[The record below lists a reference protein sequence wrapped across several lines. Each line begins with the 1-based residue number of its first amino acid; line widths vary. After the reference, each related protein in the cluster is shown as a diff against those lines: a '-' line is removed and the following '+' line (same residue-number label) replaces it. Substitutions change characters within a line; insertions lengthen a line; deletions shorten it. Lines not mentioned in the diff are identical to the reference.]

1 VRGSIGQTGP
11 GAATFDVDAVGDG
24 VRGDGVR
31 GDGVRGDGVGVLAVL
46 PVVPPVGD
54 VGIAVGFVVVVVK
67 RPEVCGGW
75 LVLCVQDVTPRPKTT
90 GARTITMSRP
100 LERFMIVPL

>member
-11 GAATFDVDAVGDG
+11 GAATFDVDAV
-24 VRGDGVR
+24 

>member
-11 GAATFDVDAVGDG
+11 GAATFDVDAV
-24 VRGDGVR
+24 

-100 LERFMIVPL
+100 RERFMIVPL